1 MSNTNTNNSELQLT
15 PVEVSMLLSML
26 DRKSLVLS
34 QALLTGKSFNRE
46 GDSKQLDMLNQLEC
60 KLLAISKAATY

>member
-46 GDSKQLDMLNQLEC
+46 GDSKQLDMLNKLES